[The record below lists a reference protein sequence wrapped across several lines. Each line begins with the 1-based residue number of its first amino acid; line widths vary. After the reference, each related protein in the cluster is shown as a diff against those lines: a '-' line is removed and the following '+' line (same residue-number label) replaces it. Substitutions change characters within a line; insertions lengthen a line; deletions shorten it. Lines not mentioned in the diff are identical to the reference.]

1 MSEETTGEKNFAPTE
16 KRKQDA
22 AKKGDVL
29 RSKELATAAAI
40 LVGACWLLAAGPWL
54 LEGLENSVRASLQW
68 DRTAIENFAPGALMR
83 FALIATLP
91 PVLLLGLAI
100 FVSSL
105 ISQLGFGNG
114 RWVLKNL
121 QPKASRLNPLK
132 GLKRMFGPNGLIE
145 MGKGLLKIA
154 LLGALA
160 AAWAVNNIDA
170 LMGLG
175 RGNLSSQL
183 QFGWRSL
190 VTLLFV
196 LSSGLLVIALI
207 DVPVQWLRRMG
218 RLKMTHQQM
227 RDEHKDSDGSP
238 ERKAAI
244 RDRQRKMAMGA
255 LRPAMADAQFVI
267 SNPTHFSVALAY
279 DVNKAHAPIVV
290 AKGRGDK
297 ALAMRELAAEL
308 SLPVLEYPALARS
321 VYFTTREKQVIREE
335 LYMAVAAVLAFVL
348 SLKRGEKPGRPRIDV
363 PAPLRFD
370 AEGRL
375 EVANGP

>member
-1 MSEETTGEKNFAPTE
+1 MSEETSGEKNFAPTE

-160 AAWAVNNIDA
+160 AAWAVNNVDA

-196 LSSGLLVIALI
+196 LSAGLLVIALI

-255 LRPAMADAQFVI
+255 LRPVMADAQFVI

-348 SLKRGEKPGRPRIDV
+348 SLKRGEKPDRPRIDV

>member
-1 MSEETTGEKNFAPTE
+1 MSEETSGEKNFAPTE